1 MTKKRKINTTYIH
14 IVDDLL
20 LATDT
25 SEVTVVVLAQL
36 IGIEY
41 ITLDKYL
48 RKERFVSDPTIAK
61 RMVVVTN
68 LLNELV
74 DLNKLPI
81 PPETSNRL
89 KSGVILEIID
99 QHLNPPNQQEITDET
114 HTT

>member
-25 SEVTVVVLAQL
+25 SGVTVVVLAQL

-48 RKERFVSDPTIAK
+48 RKERFVGDPTIAK
-61 RMVVVTN
+61 RMVIVTN

-74 DLNKLPI
+74 GLNKLPI
-81 PPETSNRL
+81 PPEISNRL

>member
-1 MTKKRKINTTYIH
+1 MTKKRKINRAYIH
-14 IVDDLL
+14 IVDALL
-20 LATDT
+20 LAANT

-61 RMVVVTN
+61 RMVVTTN

-74 DLNKLPI
+74 DKGKLPV

-99 QHLNPPNQQEITDET
+99 HHLNPPNTQDTTNET

>member
-1 MTKKRKINTTYIH
+1 MTKKRKINRAYIH
-14 IVDDLL
+14 IVDALL
-20 LATDT
+20 LAANT

-48 RKERFVSDPTIAK
+48 RKERFVSDPTIEK
-61 RMVVVTN
+61 RIVIVTN

-81 PPETSNRL
+81 PPEISNRL

-99 QHLNPPNQQEITDET
+99 HHLNPPNTQDTTNET

>member
-20 LATDT
+20 LAAAT

-48 RKERFVSDPTIAK
+48 RKERFISDLTIAK
-61 RMVVVTN
+61 RMVIVTN

-99 QHLNPPNQQEITDET
+99 QHLNPQEITDET

>member
-1 MTKKRKINTTYIH
+1 MTKTKTKKRRINTDYIH
-14 IVDDLL
+14 VVDDLVQS
-20 LATDT
+20 T
-25 SEVTVVVLAQL
+25 SRSGVTVVVLAQL
-36 IGIEY
+36 IGSEY

-89 KSGVILEIID
+89 KSGVILDIID
-99 QHLNPPNQQEITDET
+99 QHLNPPN
-114 HTT
+114 